1 MSDNKELD
9 DLLIDSS
16 SPEQSKEDIQK
27 YLEKKQ
33 AAYDAL
39 EANAEPLDR
48 ARLQLD
54 VAEALVG
61 SGRADEAWEKAR
73 TALDAFIELE
83 QWQDAVE
90 CCDVLYQSAQP
101 ASIIALVVK
110 RSPPPPSVPSSTRSG
125 AVRIALLTA
134 LN

>member
-39 EANAEPLDR
+39 EASADPIDR
-48 ARLQLD
+48 ARCLRQIQKKTTP
-54 VAEALVG
+54 VTTV
-61 SGRADEAWEKAR
+61 SG
-73 TALDAFIELE
+73 
-83 QWQDAVE
+83 
-90 CCDVLYQSAQP
+90 
-101 ASIIALVVK
+101 
-110 RSPPPPSVPSSTRSG
+110 
-125 AVRIALLTA
+125 
-134 LN
+134 